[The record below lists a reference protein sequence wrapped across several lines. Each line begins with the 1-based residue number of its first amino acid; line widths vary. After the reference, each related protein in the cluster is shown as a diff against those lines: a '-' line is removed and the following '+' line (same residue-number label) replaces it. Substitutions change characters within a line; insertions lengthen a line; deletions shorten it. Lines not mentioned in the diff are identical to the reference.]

1 METKLKVALI
11 RHTPDPERACAAA
24 ARQCY
29 SAAGVAELQEKLTGE
44 QVAKLVD
51 QVIRSGHHSAIE
63 HAYFT
68 FAVEGISRACSHQLV
83 RHRVASFSQQSQ
95 RYVNAKDVAY
105 VIPPKI
111 RAKPELK
118 AKFEEFMAVAQKAY
132 NELVDAG
139 IEKEDGR
146 FVLPNATETRLVVTM
161 NARELLHFFR
171 LRTCNRAQWE
181 IHLLANKML
190 EECRR
195 VAPGIFRH
203 AGPSCETEKICW
215 EGKLAC
221 ERWKGIPGAEVRER
235 L

>member
-1 METKLKVALI
+1 MDASLKVVLLK
-11 RHTPDPERACAAA
+11 HTPDPERTCAAA

-29 SAAGVAELQEKLTGE
+29 SAAGVSELQEKLSDE
-44 QVAKLVD
+44 QVAKLLD

-68 FAVEGISRACSHQLV
+68 FAAEGLSRACSHQLV

-105 VIPPKI
+105 IVPPKI
-111 RAKPELK
+111 KANAELK
-118 AKFEEFMAVAQKAY
+118 KKYDEFMASAQSVY
-132 NELVDAG
+132 NALIGAG
-139 IEKEDGR
+139 IEKEDAR
-146 FVLPNATETRLVVTM
+146 FILPNAVETRLVVTM

-181 IHLLANKML
+181 IHALANKML
-190 EECRR
+190 DECRK
-195 VAPGIFRH
+195 VSPLIFKH
-203 AGPSCETEKICW
+203 AGPSCVTEKICW

-221 ERWKGIPGAEVRER
+221 ERWKTLPGAEVRER

>member
-1 METKLKVALI
+1 METKLKVVLL
-11 RHTPDPERACAAA
+11 RHTSDPERVCAAA

-29 SAAGVAELQEKLTGE
+29 SSAGVAELQEKMTDE
-44 QVAKLVD
+44 QVVKLIN
-51 QVIRSGHHSAIE
+51 QVIRSGHHSTIE
-63 HAYFT
+63 HASFT

-118 AKFEEFMAVAQKAY
+118 EKYEAFMAQAQKVY
-132 NELVDAG
+132 NELADAG
-139 IEKEDGR
+139 IEKEDAR
-146 FVLPNATETRLVVTM
+146 FVLPNAAETRLVVTM
-161 NARELLHFFR
+161 NARELLHFFE

-190 EECRR
+190 EECRK
-195 VAPGIFRH
+195 VAPNIFRH

-221 ERWKGIPGAEVRER
+221 DRWKGVPGAEVRER
-235 L
+235 E